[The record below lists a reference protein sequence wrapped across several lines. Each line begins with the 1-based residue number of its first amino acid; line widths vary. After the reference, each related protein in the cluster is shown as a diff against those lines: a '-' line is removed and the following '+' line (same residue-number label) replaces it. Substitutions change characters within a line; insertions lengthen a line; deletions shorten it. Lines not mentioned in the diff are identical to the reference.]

1 MAYGKFNPRLLVM
14 SATGD
19 SNAQYI
25 NYMNVFFTNRK
36 LNIHLVTCMILQDS
50 ELVQQCCD
58 ITGGLYVKVDQLTR
72 LLQYLTWL
80 FLPKP
85 SRRKMLGTPPSV
97 RVDNRDACFCQ
108 LVDVGFV
115 SSVCLLIFCRF
126 NPVWTTCVFKATHM
140 KKVGK
145 NTI

>member
-25 NYMNVFFTNRK
+25 TYMNMFFTNRK
-36 LNIHLVTCMILQDS
+36 LNIPLVTCMILHDS

-85 SRRKMLGTPPSV
+85 SRRKILGTPPPMM
-97 RVDNRDACFCQ
+97 VDNRDACFC
-108 LVDVGFV
+108 L
-115 SSVCLLIFCRF
+115 CLPPHLLQVQPCLDNLRVQGYAYEEGGQKY
-126 NPVWTTCVFKATHM
+126 NM
-140 KKVGK
+140 K
-145 NTI
+145 